1 MARPRQ
7 RCAETADETLRRHSP
22 RGGCRRPRRLSRDQA
37 AGRPAAGPGRTAR
50 RGAGDPGHDH
60 PRGARRSAGHAPFDR
75 LRRAG
80 GDRRGQVPARRRHR
94 RAARQGGPGGQAG
107 RPALHLDD
115 RELRAQVARD
125 EANVERDKATL
136 AQKRADLAR
145 QKSLVD
151 KGAGTQ
157 QAFDQATA
165 DEAVAA
171 AAIKADEATLALDR
185 VRLGYTRITAPISGR
200 LGAITATPG
209 NAVRAND
216 ASANLVTVTE
226 LAPIRVA
233 FTLPER
239 DLALLR
245 TAAAAQN
252 PARVTAFA
260 SGTHEELG
268 TGDLSFIDSAVDI
281 PSGTV
286 GVKALFT
293 NEPHRL
299 WPGEYV
305 DVVVALGTLPAA
317 LTIPSV
323 ALQEGQKGP
332 FVYVVAP
339 DGTVEARP
347 VKVASNENG
356 VAALA
361 SGLSQD
367 EKVVTEGQSRLA
379 PGARVR
385 LAGQQTASP

>member
-1 MARPRQ
+1 MKRYAIIALATAAAAFAAYRVIRPQDGPQPAR
-7 RCAETADETLRRHSP
+7 AERRVEAP
-22 RGGCRRPRRLSRDQA
+22 ATPVTTIIAARAEVPVTRRSIGFA
-37 AGRPAAGPGRTAR
+37 EPAAIVAVK
-50 RGAGDPGHDH
+50 
-60 PRGARRSAGHAPFDR
+60 SR
-75 LRRAG
+75 LDGVIA
-80 GDRRGQVPARRRHR
+80 DQHVKEGQEV
-94 RAARQGGPGGQAG
+94 RQGD
-107 RPALHLDD
+107 LLFTLDD
-115 RELRAQVARD
+115 RELTAQVARD

-185 VRLGYTRITAPISGR
+185 VRLGYARITAPISGR
-200 LGAITATPG
+200 LGAIAATPG

-226 LAPIRVA
+226 LAPIRVT

-245 TAAAAQN
+245 TAATAQN

-286 GVKALFT
+286 SVKALFA

-299 WPGEYV
+299 WPGQYV

-317 LTIPSV
+317 LTVPSV
-323 ALQEGQKGP
+323 ALQEGQKGS

-385 LAGQQTASP
+385 LAGPQPASP

>member
-1 MARPRQ
+1 MKRYAIIALATAAAAFAAYRVIRPQDGPQPAR
-7 RCAETADETLRRHSP
+7 AERRVEAP
-22 RGGCRRPRRLSRDQA
+22 ATPVTTILAARAEVPVTRRSIGFA
-37 AGRPAAGPGRTAR
+37 EPAAIVAVK
-50 RGAGDPGHDH
+50 
-60 PRGARRSAGHAPFDR
+60 SR
-75 LRRAG
+75 LDGVIA
-80 GDRRGQVPARRRHR
+80 DQHVKEGQEV
-94 RAARQGGPGGQAG
+94 RQGD
-107 RPALHLDD
+107 LLFTLDD
-115 RELRAQVARD
+115 RELTAQVARD

-165 DEAVAA
+165 DAAVAA

-200 LGAITATPG
+200 LGAIAATPG

-226 LAPIRVA
+226 LAPIRVT

-245 TAAAAQN
+245 AAAAAQR
-252 PARVTAFA
+252 PAKVTAFA

-268 TGDLSFIDSAVDI
+268 SGDLSFVDSAVDI

-286 GVKALFT
+286 SVKALFA

-299 WPGEYV
+299 WPGQYV
-305 DVVVALGTLPAA
+305 DVVVALGTMPAT
-317 LTIPSV
+317 LTVPSV

-332 FVYVVAP
+332 FVYVVGS
-339 DGTVEARP
+339 DGTAEARP
-347 VKVASNENG
+347 VRVASNENG
-356 VAALA
+356 VAALT

-367 EKVVTEGQSRLA
+367 EKVVIEGQSRLA

-385 LAGQQTASP
+385 LAGPQAARP